1 MSHLTKNPWI
11 VCLTA
16 SLFFAYEFF
25 QINMFNAL
33 DTELMRTFQVDGET
47 LSWLS
52 STYFYGVILL
62 LLPAGI
68 ILDRIS
74 PRSIILITMIASIL
88 GTFTFSLSQSWEQA
102 ALSRFIVGLTAGPFA
117 LLSVLKLSSR
127 WFKPNQ
133 MAFVT
138 GLVVSMGMLA
148 GMMAQTPFTYLVQ
161 MLGWR
166 ESLWVNSAIG
176 CAMFVLLF
184 MFVNDSPNEMVYV
197 NKTHKKDK
205 QFLRFFRDL
214 KQVVLTPL
222 NWQCGIFAALTNL
235 PIFILGALWGGLY
248 LTQAHGFSRI
258 EASYITIMLYF
269 GMLIGSSFFGWFSD
283 KIKRRK
289 IPMLFGGGLCLLSI
303 VVVMHLE
310 SASLFTHCFWF
321 LVMGFGSGAQVLA
334 YPTIAEN
341 NPTEVMGCAE
351 GLAATL
357 IMGAGAVFQP
367 ILGHMIKM
375 HWDGAVVNQI
385 AQYSPEN
392 FYFGLSVMPVSI
404 IVALLMILM
413 MKETYQ
419 EQRVPEEYLKH
430 EVPI

>member
-52 STYFYGVILL
+52 STYFYGVIFL

-74 PRSIILITMIASIL
+74 PRSIILITMIASIV
-88 GTFTFSLSQSWEQA
+88 GTFTFSLSQSWEHA

-166 ESLWVNSAIG
+166 ESLWVNSSIG
-176 CAMFVLLF
+176 CAMFILLF
-184 MFVNDSPNEMVYV
+184 MFVKDSPTEMVYV
-197 NKTHKKDK
+197 HKTSQQDK

-235 PIFILGALWGGLY
+235 PIFMLGALWGGLY
-248 LTQAHGFSRI
+248 LTQAHGFNRM

-289 IPMLFGGGLCLLSI
+289 IPMLFGGALCLLSI
-303 VVVMHLE
+303 VVVMHLS
-310 SASLFTHCFWF
+310 SASLFTYCFWF
-321 LVMGFGSGAQVLA
+321 LVMGFGSGAQILA
-334 YPTIAEN
+334 FPAIAEN
-341 NPTEVMGCAE
+341 NPAEIMGCAE
-351 GLAATL
+351 GLAAML

-392 FYFGLSVMPVSI
+392 FYFGLSLIPVSI
-404 IVALLMILM
+404 IVALVMILM
-413 MKETYQ
+413 MKETYH
-419 EQRVPEEYLKH
+419 EQHVTEEYLKQ
-430 EVPI
+430 EIPV

>member
-68 ILDRIS
+68 ILDHIS
-74 PRSIILITMIASIL
+74 PRKIILTTMVASIV
-88 GTFTFSLSQSWEQA
+88 GTFAFSLAQSWEQA
-102 ALSRFIVGLTAGPFA
+102 ALSRFIVGVTAGPFA

-127 WFKPNQ
+127 WFKSNQ

-138 GLVVSMGMLA
+138 GIVVAMGMIA
-148 GMMAQTPFTYLVQ
+148 GMVAQTPFTYLVQ
-161 MLGWR
+161 TLGWR
-166 ESLWVNSAIG
+166 ESLWVNSIIG
-176 CAMFVLLF
+176 CAMFVVIF
-184 MFVNDSPNEMVYV
+184 IFVGDFPKDMAQMV
-197 NKTHKKDK
+197 KSKMQDKKA
-205 QFLRFFRDL
+205 FSFFHDL
-214 KQVVLTPL
+214 KKIVLTPI

-235 PIFILGALWGGLY
+235 PIFLLGALWGGLY
-248 LTQAHGFSRI
+248 LTQAHGFNRI
-258 EASYITIMLYF
+258 EASYATLMLYV
-269 GMLIGSSFFGWFSD
+269 GMLVGSPFFGWLSD
-283 KIKRRK
+283 KIKHRK
-289 IPMLFGGGLCLLSI
+289 MPMLVGGGICLLSI
-303 VVVMHLE
+303 LVVTHLE
-310 SASLFTHCFWF
+310 SASLFTYCFWF
-321 LVMGFGSGAQVLA
+321 LVMGFGSSAQILA

-341 NPTEVMGCAE
+341 NPPEVMGCAE

-375 HWDGAVVNQI
+375 HWDGAVIDQI
-385 AQYSPEN
+385 AHYSPEN
-392 FYFGLSVMPVSI
+392 FYFGLSLIPVSI
-404 IVALLMILM
+404 AIALVVVLM
-413 MKETYQ
+413 MKETLLEKYF
-419 EQRVPEEYLKH
+419 EKEAS
-430 EVPI
+430 I

>member
-62 LLPAGI
+62 LLPAGM
-68 ILDRIS
+68 ILDHIS
-74 PRSIILITMIASIL
+74 PRKIILITMIASIL
-88 GTFTFSLSQSWEQA
+88 GTVTFSISQNWEQA

-127 WFKPNQ
+127 WFKPTK

-138 GLVVSMGMLA
+138 GVVVSMGMIA

-166 ESLWVNSAIG
+166 ESLWVNSIIG
-176 CAMFVLLF
+176 CAIFVLLF
-184 MFVNDSPNEMVYV
+184 IFVRDFSSDRVHVHIP
-197 NKTHKKDK
+197 KKQD
-205 QFLRFFRDL
+205 QAFLSFLHDL
-214 KQVVLTPL
+214 KKIVLTPI
-222 NWQCGIFAALTNL
+222 NWQCGLFAALTNL
-235 PIFILGALWGGLY
+235 PIFLLGALWGGLY
-248 LTQAHGFSRI
+248 LTQAHGFTRL
-258 EASYITIMLYF
+258 EASYVTIMLYL

-283 KIKRRK
+283 KIQHRK
-289 IPMLFGGGLCLLSI
+289 MPMLLGGGFCLLSI
-303 VVVMHLE
+303 LVVMHLG
-310 SASLFTHCFWF
+310 SANLSMYCFWF
-321 LVMGFGSGAQVLA
+321 LMMGFGSGAQVLA

-341 NPTEVMGCAE
+341 NPPEVMGCAE

-367 ILGHMIKM
+367 VLGRMIKM
-375 HWDGAVVNQI
+375 HWDGAIIDQV

-392 FYFGLSVMPVSI
+392 FYFGLSLIPV
-404 IVALLMILM
+404 AILM
-413 MKETYQ
+413 ALIVVAMMKPHTGS
-419 EQRVPEEYLKH
+419 P
-430 EVPI
+430 